1 MAGHWHFTLCMIGNH
16 RGFFVLFCFLLLVV
30 LGFPCSVWGLLYI
43 LCVGLVALQHM
54 GS

>member
-1 MAGHWHFTLCMIGNH
+1 MVGHWHFALCMIGNH

-30 LGFPCSVWGLLYI
+30 LGFPCSV
-43 LCVGLVALQHM
+43 CVGLVALQHM